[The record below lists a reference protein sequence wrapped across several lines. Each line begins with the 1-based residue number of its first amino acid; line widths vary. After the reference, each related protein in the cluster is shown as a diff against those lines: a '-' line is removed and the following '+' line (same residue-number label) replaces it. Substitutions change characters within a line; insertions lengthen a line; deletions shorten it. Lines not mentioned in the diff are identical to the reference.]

1 MEKILL
7 ACLLSTGFAFAQDQE
22 KDNPMLAKANEVR
35 VDLLSPIAFGKAV
48 VSYERF
54 LNEDW
59 SVGLSGTFTVG
70 KKFEEDF
77 DGGYRNTLPK
87 YEVVPYV
94 RYRLSKSAAHYY
106 FIEAFVSAN
115 SGKFREILREDDGS
129 TGYYVISEDDYFDVA
144 LGGSLGYKIYFNQS
158 IVLEFLVGAGYN
170 LANTDKSPDVISRVG
185 LNVGYRF

>member
-1 MEKILL
+1 MKKILI
-7 ACLLSTGFAFAQDQE
+7 ACLLTTGLAFAQDQE
-22 KDNPMLAKANEVR
+22 KENPMASKSNEIR

-54 LNEDW
+54 VSEDW

-77 DGGYRNTLPK
+77 DEGYRSTLPR
-87 YEVVPYV
+87 YEIVPYV
-94 RYRLSKSAAHYY
+94 RYKMSKSSAHYY

-115 SGKFREILREDDGS
+115 SGEFREILREDDGN

-144 LGGSLGYKIYFNQS
+144 IGGSIGYKIYFNQS
-158 IVLEFLVGAGYN
+158 IVLEFIVGAGYN
-170 LANTDKSPDVISRVG
+170 LANTDKSPDVVSRVG
-185 LNVGYRF
+185 LNIGYRF